1 VDQSTGLAKK
11 VKAKPKDLQKA
22 LETHPDILKIDQA
35 KEQLEAELKSLE

>member
-1 VDQSTGLAKK
+1 